1 MITDAE
7 EYRLLQAEAMLN
19 TYRRWLKSRG
29 MEEESLG
36 GLAGWALEHLECT
49 PVIPVEDHGETIVKG
64 FEGRWID

>member
-7 EYRLLQAEAMLN
+7 KYRLLQAEAMLN

-36 GLAGWALEHLECT
+36 GLAGWAVEHLECT
-49 PVIPVEDHGETIVKG
+49 L
-64 FEGRWID
+64 